1 MTLIGRAKV
10 LEMLDISSSTSD
22 RWERSGLLPRAIRA
36 PGMRPKWD
44 LAEIMG
50 LVDKLKGCRPPRQK

>member
-1 MTLIGRAKV
+1 MALIGRAKV
-10 LEMLDISSSTSD
+10 LEILDISSSTSD

-44 LAEIMG
+44 KEEIMT
-50 LVDKLKGCRPPRQK
+50 LVEKLKRNRVLQK